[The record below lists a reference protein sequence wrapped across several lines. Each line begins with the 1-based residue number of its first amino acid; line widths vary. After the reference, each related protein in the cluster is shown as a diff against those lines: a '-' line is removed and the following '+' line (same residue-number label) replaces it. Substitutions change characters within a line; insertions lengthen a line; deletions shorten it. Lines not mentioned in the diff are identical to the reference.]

1 MLQDHPSVEDFQTF
15 LRNVPRP
22 NNAAR
27 NARVL
32 RHLLAECPACR
43 ENLLSMGWKPERLER
58 LVYLTGE
65 AAPESTLQASGGYN
79 YDRAFAKADEAVAQ
93 FLVPAP
99 LPAVPPQELLA
110 ELDRH
115 PLADQVSLVER
126 DERFASPG
134 LVQWLIDRSHAKRYT
149 DPDEMLHWSR
159 VARSTATRSSPES
172 VGGAVKLADLQARA
186 WGQFGNALRVTGRM
200 REAEEALSTAQRHLE
215 AGTGDP
221 ALRAKVFEQIA
232 SLHTFQRRFDAAI
245 AVLTEATEIYRHLG
259 ESHALA
265 RTLVQEAIA
274 KLYSGEAENAVVIL
288 NQAIPLIDQEG
299 DPHLLF
305 AACHNLVQCYINLD
319 QPEQALSIYSEM
331 RDLYKEFSDP
341 LLLLRTAWQEGHLL
355 RDLGHL
361 QAAEG
366 ALLRAR
372 TGFLKMDLMY
382 EAAVVSL
389 DLAAIYVKLR
399 AVESCKQTVAE
410 TIPIFRALGVVRETF
425 ASLLQLQQVA
435 DQEQQALEIIRM
447 LNARIEPHAK
457 RNLLK

>member
-1 MLQDHPSVEDFQTF
+1 MLHDHPSVEEFQSF
-15 LRNVPRP
+15 LRNIPRP

-27 NARVL
+27 NVRVL
-32 RHLLAECPACR
+32 RHLLADCSTCR
-43 ENLLSMGWKPERLER
+43 DRLQSMGWQPERLER
-58 LVYLTGE
+58 LVYLAGN
-65 AAPESTLQASGGYN
+65 PSESVLQAAEGYN
-79 YDRAFAKADEAVAQ
+79 YDRAFAKADEAVSK
-93 FLVPAP
+93 FLVAAP
-99 LPAVPPQELLA
+99 LPQVPAEELLA
-110 ELDRH
+110 ELDLH
-115 PLADQVSLVER
+115 PLAEQVSLVER
-126 DERFASPG
+126 DERFSSPS
-134 LVQWLIDRSHAKRYT
+134 LIQWLIDRSHAKRYA

-159 VARSTATRSSPES
+159 LARSVAAHATPEAA
-172 VGGAVKLADLQARA
+172 GGEEKLSDLQARA
-186 WGQFGNALRVTGRM
+186 VGQFGNALRVAGRM
-200 REAEEALSTAQRHLE
+200 REAEEALSTAQHHLE
-215 AGTGDP
+215 MGTGDP
-221 ALRAKVFEQIA
+221 ALRAKLFEQVA

-245 AVLTEATEIYRHLG
+245 SALTEATEIYRSLG

-265 RTLVQEAIA
+265 RTLVLEAIA
-274 KLYSGEAENAVVIL
+274 KLYSGEPEGAVVIL

-319 QPEQALSIYSEM
+319 RPELALSIYSEM
-331 RDLYKEFSDP
+331 SDLYKDFSDP

-361 QAAEG
+361 QAAEA

-389 DLAAIYVKLR
+389 DLAAVYVKLG
-399 AVESCKQTVAE
+399 AVESCKQTAAE
-410 TIPIFRALGVVRETF
+410 TVPIFRALGVVRETL
-425 ASLLQLQQVA
+425 ASLLQLQRVA
-435 DQEQQALEIIRM
+435 DQEQQALEIIRL